1 LNNTNRL
8 IRIIVLLVVF
18 FTGIES
24 YAQDTAAC
32 SPKNLSEVLFK
43 KRVNPTTKIKKNKN
57 TSLILLPVLGS
68 SPATGFFL
76 GVGGV
81 AAFYVGSPANTRMSS
96 SNLALQY
103 TTKNQFILML
113 KTSAYTPHNRFFL
126 QSDIRLMIYNQP
138 TFGLGTN
145 APDTSSF
152 AYQVNINGNNTNGNV
167 GAQPISY
174 NYIKLHQIIS
184 KTINPSNTLFFGS
197 GYHLDHH
204 YSIHDDSL
212 HVAEEKYTSHYLY
225 SEKYGFDTS
234 KYTLSGLSA
243 NFVVDTRDNLI
254 NPYKG
259 YYVNINARFN
269 TTWLGSSAKST
280 ILWVEF
286 KHYFSLSEKKS
297 RHVLAVWAW
306 ANIQLSGHAPYMD
319 LPAIG
324 YDSKG
329 LSGRGYAQGRFRG
342 EQMLYSE
349 VEWRFPISKCTE
361 VLGAA
366 IFANLTTASSK
377 DNGVYLFDYIKPGI
391 GAGLRIMLDKKSR
404 TNLAMDYGL
413 GKKSNGFYMTAG
425 EVF

>member
-1 LNNTNRL
+1 MQRFLLLFT
-8 IRIIVLLVVF
+8 LLVISMQ
-18 FTGIES
+18 GH
-24 YAQDTAAC
+24 AQDTSAC
-32 SPKNLSEVLFK
+32 TPKNLSEVLFHK
-43 KRVNPTTKIKKNKN
+43 HVSPTTKIKNKEKT
-57 TSLILLPVLGS
+57 TSLILLPVIGS
-68 SPATGFFL
+68 SPATGFFF

-81 AAFYVGSPANTRMSS
+81 AAFFMGNPQHTRMSS

-113 KTSAYTPHNRFFL
+113 KTSGYTPHNTFFI
-126 QSDIRLMIYNQP
+126 QNDIRLMIYNQP

-145 APDTSSF
+145 SPDTTSIL
-152 AYQVNINGNNTNGNV
+152 YQVNINGNNTTGNT
-167 GAQPISY
+167 GAQPLSY
-174 NYIKLHQIIS
+174 NYLKLHQIIS
-184 KTINPSNTLFFGS
+184 KTINPSNTLFFGA

-204 YSIHDDSL
+204 YSIVDDSL
-212 HVAEEKYTSHYLY
+212 NVEAKKYTSHYIY
-225 SEKYGFDTS
+225 SQRYGFDTS
-234 KYTLSGLSA
+234 KYTMSGLSA

-259 YYVNINARFN
+259 YYANANIRFN
-269 TTWLGSSAKST
+269 ETWLGSTAKST

-286 KHYFSLSEKKS
+286 RHYISLSEKKS
-297 RHVLAVWAW
+297 RHVLAIWAW
-306 ANIQLSGHAPYMD
+306 ANMQLSGHAPYMD

-342 EQMLYSE
+342 EQMLYGE

-361 VLGAA
+361 VLGAN
-366 IFANLTTASSK
+366 IFVNLTTASSK
-377 DNGVYLFDYIKPGI
+377 DNHVDLFEYIKPGI

-404 TNLAMDYGL
+404 TNLCMDYGL